1 MKLPRM
7 PWQREDDG
15 AAVEPEEGDMGRGYT
30 GEEWDDTQDEETGG
44 AEPEP
49 EDELAELDDDTRALV
64 EARVAKAT
72 AAATA
77 AQQAQFREAFQAHG
91 FDLNADGR
99 PLVADPQRVREF
111 ALGVQP
117 AAAPAAAPAAPP
129 VEDDPEPDMYSEP
142 DQWKAWNR
150 KQARKEAAEVFE
162 ERFAQFAP
170 RLEQQEQFQMSVAEE
185 RDVARVMDLLPDTPG
200 SDVRQMGAREHRAK
214 FQQSFLRHYRG
225 VPPAQ
230 RARLSDDDLETL
242 AFAAARDVL
251 PRGEKQRDDRGRYAS
266 PQSVNA
272 RLYGDSWQ
280 AHPDGS
286 RAPARRAEASPE
298 ERRVME
304 EFKMSEK
311 EYVALAG
318 QTVTLADYRAAQA
331 REKGKK

>member
-1 MKLPRM
+1 MRM
-7 PWQREDDG
+7 PWQRRDDG

-111 ALGVQP
+111 ALGIQQP
-117 AAAPAAAPAAPP
+117 AAAPAAAPSAAPP

-170 RLEQQEQFQMSVAEE
+170 RLEQQERFQMTALEE
-185 RDVARVMDLLPDTPG
+185 RDLRRVMDLLPDVPG
-200 SDVRQMGAREHRAK
+200 NDVRQLAARENQAK
-214 FQQSFLRHYRG
+214 FQAAFLQLYRDT
-225 VPPAQ
+225 PAQ
-230 RARLSDDDLETL
+230 MRANISDDDLETL
-242 AFAAARDVL
+242 AAATIPKVL
-251 PRGEKQRDDRGRYAS
+251 PRQRQPRDERQRFAS

-286 RAPARRAEASPE
+286 RAPTRRAEASPE
-298 ERRVME
+298 ERRVMQ

-318 QTVTLADYRAAQA
+318 QTVTLDDYRAAQA
-331 REKGKK
+331 KEKGKK